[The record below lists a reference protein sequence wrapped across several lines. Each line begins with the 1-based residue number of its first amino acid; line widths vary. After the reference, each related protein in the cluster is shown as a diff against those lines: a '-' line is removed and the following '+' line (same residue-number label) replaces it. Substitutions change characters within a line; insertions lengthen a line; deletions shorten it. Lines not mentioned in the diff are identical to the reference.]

1 MTMNQADLQVPRITP
16 TEHVGTRSTHFR
28 AGAIASLPLLASAFP
43 MGLVGGALGVAS
55 GLNVG
60 QTVALSALLNSGT
73 AQFLAFK
80 LIEVHA
86 ATAVVVSASLIL
98 SLRMVIY
105 ALALRNKVKQLPAIW
120 RFALGFGLIDAVFMV
135 MTTPAHAAYTPR
147 RWRWFYAGVSATM
160 YGGWIVATVIGAS
173 LGETVTAHL
182 RVGLDF
188 PLVAV
193 FGAMLASTLASR
205 SAVVVCIVAGIASLL
220 TLDWPYHVGMVI
232 SMFAG
237 AIAGFAH
244 DRFARSTQDAKERS

>member
-1 MTMNQADLQVPRITP
+1 MNPVDLPAPDIAPDLHSGSRLA
-16 TEHVGTRSTHFR
+16 HLR
-28 AGAIASLPLLASAFP
+28 AGAMASLPLLASAFP

-55 GLNVG
+55 GLSLG

-80 LIEVHA
+80 MIEVDA
-86 ATAVVVSASLIL
+86 APAVVISTSLIL

-105 ALALRNKVKQLPAIW
+105 ALALRDKVKQLPAVW

-135 MTTPAHAAYTPR
+135 MTMPAHAAYPSR
-147 RWRWFYAGVSATM
+147 QWRWFYAGVSGAM

-173 LGETVTAHL
+173 LGETIAAHL

-188 PLVAV
+188 PLIAV

-205 SAVVVCIVAGIASLL
+205 SARVVCVVAAITALL
-220 TLDWPYHVGMVI
+220 TLSWPYHSGMIV

-237 AIAGFAH
+237 ALAGMGY
-244 DRFARSTQDAKERS
+244 DRLVRSREDAKERS